1 MERGAPPGRDMALS
15 LLAVTVPQHDELAC
29 SRRWHRHGEVS
40 VAPLAATA
48 KPPMERP
55 MDRSIG
61 GFAGIR
67 PLTPEVSISLFRRL
81 FRRER
86 VVHEHNVYQMCD
98 TLRACSRKGTMGPCE
113 VTVW

>member
-15 LLAVTVPQHDELAC
+15 LQAVSVPQNDELAC

-61 GFAGIR
+61 GFARKNHAFTFTFTLNCHWVRQKYLKSFISPRGALRRAIR
-67 PLTPEVSISLFRRL
+67 L
-81 FRRER
+81 
-86 VVHEHNVYQMCD
+86 
-98 TLRACSRKGTMGPCE
+98 GCE
-113 VTVW
+113 ETCLCTCCMY